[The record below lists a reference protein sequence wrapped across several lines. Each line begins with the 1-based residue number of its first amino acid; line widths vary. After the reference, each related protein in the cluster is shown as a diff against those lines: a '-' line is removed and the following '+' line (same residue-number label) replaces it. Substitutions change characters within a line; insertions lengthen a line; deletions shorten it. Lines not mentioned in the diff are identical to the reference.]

1 MASSSFEFKRKS
13 LENIIE
19 SLLCYKCKAAP
30 GFFEK
35 EKNRY
40 FCTNNSHQ
48 LCEECKSKCDCG
60 SEVGKCPN
68 PLVDQILKDLPTYCS
83 HYKRGCRELFIQATD
98 FTDHCQDCVFRLVYC
113 PEIAC
118 QEKNGMIIFKDI
130 ADHSRAKHGP
140 NDWLNKEGKSIQSNV
155 SFAYMLVMKERS
167 GKRLRYIWLR
177 KMSLSNTDFF
187 LTGKSENDMV
197 YFWIYVLGSRFEAK
211 NFAYTLSVTSKN
223 GTKSLFYDNVKPL
236 DQAATDIIAKKSA
249 FMIGSEFAKMLRA
262 ERNENMEWQMDVTI
276 HALKEEVKDDN
287 EESGVEDESD

>member
-1 MASSSFEFKRKS
+1 
-13 LENIIE
+13 
-19 SLLCYKCKAAP
+19 
-30 GFFEK
+30 
-35 EKNRY
+35 
-40 FCTNNSHQ
+40 
-48 LCEECKSKCDCG
+48 
-60 SEVGKCPN
+60 
-68 PLVDQILKDLPTYCS
+68 
-83 HYKRGCRELFIQATD
+83 
-98 FTDHCQDCVFRLVYC
+98 
-113 PEIAC
+113 
-118 QEKNGMIIFKDI
+118 
-130 ADHSRAKHGP
+130 
-140 NDWLNKEGKSIQSNV
+140 
-155 SFAYMLVMKERS
+155 MKERN

-249 FMIGSEFAKMLRA
+249 FMIGSEFAKMLRV